1 MTPSD
6 TPHRTGSSSRSQRRA
21 QLLGAARQVFAASG
35 YHSASMEEIGS
46 HAGVSKPVLYQHFP
60 GKLDL
65 YLAVLDDDVADL
77 LVTVREAIQ
86 SSPQDNE
93 ARLAATIR
101 AYFEFVDRGDQ
112 PFRLLFE
119 SDLIREPAVAARLE
133 QVGRTLATLAA
144 EAIAADTG
152 LAPDEAMMLG
162 IALTGMAQIT
172 ARHWLS
178 SGRQIPR
185 AEAAHLIEQ
194 LSWRGIRAFPRS
206 PASAPDAEGG

>member
-1 MTPSD
+1 MTISD
-6 TPHRTGSSSRSQRRA
+6 TPGSQGRPARSQRRA
-21 QLLGAARQVFAASG
+21 QLLGAAREVFTASG
-35 YHSASMEEIGS
+35 YHSASMEDIGS

-60 GKLDL
+60 SKLEL

-77 LVTVREAIQ
+77 LVTVQEAIQ

-101 AYFEFVDRGDQ
+101 AYFDFVDRGDQ
-112 PFRLLFE
+112 SFRLVFE
-119 SDLIREPAVAARLE
+119 SDLMREPAVAARLE

-144 EAIAADTG
+144 QAIAADTG
-152 LAPDEAMMLG
+152 LAQDEAMLLG

-185 AEAAHLIEQ
+185 AEAAHLIGQ

-206 PASAPDAEGG
+206 PASAPDAVGS